1 MGGLPERSSPDF
13 NQIFQ
18 GEFPECESQSMEINK
33 VYTISAT
40 IVNLATLLFGY
51 LMDQYGTW
59 ISRTLACFMVTL
71 GSALMTFSTPES

>member
-1 MGGLPERSSPDF
+1 
-13 NQIFQ
+13 
-18 GEFPECESQSMEINK
+18 MEINK